1 MLATR
6 IIPCLDVDEGGVFKG
21 IRFKNLVPAGDPV
34 GLAQR
39 YYEEG
44 ADELTFLD
52 IGASWKSRKT
62 LIEIVEKVSRVIF
75 IPLCAGGGVKSLSD
89 IKELLRA
96 GADKVS
102 ICTAALENP
111 SLLREAS
118 LAFGSQS
125 IVLSIDAGRAGQ
137 GWHAFM
143 KGGRIDSGLEV
154 VDWARKGI
162 ELGAGEILLNSI
174 DRDGTKE
181 GYDLELLRTISDK
194 VSVPVIASGGAG
206 HLEDI
211 YQAIN
216 TGQAD
221 AVLLASLLHFGQ
233 LTIPEIKNYLKS
245 KGVKVR

>member
-1 MLATR
+1 
-6 IIPCLDVDEGGVFKG
+6 
-21 IRFKNLVPAGDPV
+21 
-34 GLAQR
+34 
-39 YYEEG
+39 
-44 ADELTFLD
+44 
-52 IGASWKSRKT
+52 
-62 LIEIVEKVSRVIF
+62 
-75 IPLCAGGGVKSLSD
+75 
-89 IKELLRA
+89 
-96 GADKVS
+96 
-102 ICTAALENP
+102 
-111 SLLREAS
+111 
-118 LAFGSQS
+118 
-125 IVLSIDAGRAGQ
+125 
-137 GWHAFM
+137 M

-194 VSVPVIASGGAG
+194 ASVPVIASGGAG
-206 HLEDI
+206 RLEDI
-211 YQAIN
+211 YEAIN

>member
-34 GLAQR
+34 RLAQR

-62 LIEIVEKVSRVIF
+62 LIGVVEKVSRVIS

-125 IVLSIDAGRAGQ
+125 VVLSIDAGRAGQ

-211 YQAIN
+211 YEAIN